1 MRLKDPTA
9 TASRTCQ
16 KKKKLCIT
24 LFCSLAC
31 ENIRFSVLFA
41 SSQLRRFA
49 RNVPSGEERGETDLF
64 AGYSFLCPFCTTTT

>member
-9 TASRTCQ
+9 TATRTCQ
-16 KKKKLCIT
+16 KNCASH
-24 LFCSLAC
+24 FFVHFLAC

-41 SSQLRRFA
+41 SSQLRRFV